1 MPLQNDP
8 VIKPPTKTTSVIRA
22 AKDRDD
28 ELIVAGEVAEIRF
41 PEGGGLSL
49 LASKLFVSLL
59 DLAGADVAEDRDHRA
74 TMASL
79 NWSHRDLDH
88 IEDAIHELHA
98 TTVALTVQTRSG
110 RRRRSGVVLT
120 DVDRPEDN
128 EGEIEWRFSKTFRYV
143 VANSRHWAA
152 ISARAALAMDSKY
165 SIWLYQLAALH
176 AGRNK
181 VSEDWDLGDLRERL
195 GANVPS
201 LRRWQDFKRRVL
213 EPACAEINHLTG
225 IGIAWEPIKRRRQV
239 VGVRLSTWRKSREE
253 LAAAAAELDRHRAG
267 RKARREGLV
276 ERLDAERAETRR
288 EIQAKLAELDER
300 RAQQRAASLAEGDPR
315 QSELEE
321 AIAAAG
327 VSLTPAQVRI
337 GADQALEETGG
348 RIDAEAAYADW
359 LRAAAKRK
367 DRLRNPV
374 GHWIDFCKR
383 RAKEIR

>member
-1 MPLQNDP
+1 MARSS
-8 VIKPPTKTTSVIRA
+8 TKTTSVIRA
-22 AKDRDD
+22 AQDRPE

-41 PEGGGLSL
+41 PESGGLSL

-59 DLAGADVAEDRDHRA
+59 DLAGGDVAEDRDHRA
-74 TMASL
+74 PMASL

-88 IEDAIHELHA
+88 IENAIDELHG
-98 TTVALTVQTRSG
+98 TRVALTVTTRSG
-110 RRRRSGVVLT
+110 RRRRSGVVLA
-120 DVDRPEDN
+120 DVERPEDN

-176 AGRNK
+176 AGRDR
-181 VSEDWDLGDLRERL
+181 VSEDWDLADLRERL

-201 LRRWQDFKRRVL
+201 LRRWEQFKRRVL
-213 EPACAEINHLTG
+213 GPACAEINHLTG
-225 IGIAWEPIKRRRQV
+225 VGVAWEPIKRGRKV
-239 VGVRLSTWRKSREE
+239 VGVRLSTWRKSRAEIAE
-253 LAAAAAELDRHRAG
+253 AAAELERHRVG

-276 ERLDAERAETRR
+276 ERLDAEREETRR
-288 EIQAKLAELDER
+288 EIQAKLAALDER
-300 RAQQRAASLAEGDPR
+300 RALERAAKADADPR
-315 QSELEE
+315 QVDLEE

-337 GADQALEETGG
+337 GADQALEETGE
-348 RIDAEAAYADW
+348 RIDADAAYADW
-359 LRAAAKRK
+359 LRAAARRK

-383 RAKEIR
+383 RAREIR